1 MKKLLKLGASALAIT
16 LAANAA
22 TAEGKLVIYNW
33 FEYLPQELI
42 DKFAAQENV
51 EVTMDTFDSNEAML
65 ASLKAGKMGT
75 YDVAMPS
82 DYMVDIMGDEG
93 MLDTFDQEEIPNFSN
108 IMDQWLNVSFDPGR
122 NSSVPY
128 QWGSTS
134 FSVNRDAYKG
144 DINTLAMIFNPPN
157 EVKGKI
163 NVLDSQGEVL
173 ALGSMYL
180 GIPQC
185 STDREEL
192 KALNNLMLEAKPHW
206 ASFGSDVAKDVLV
219 SGDASV
225 GMIWSGF
232 GAKAREEGANI
243 EYAFPKEGY
252 VVWTDS
258 IVLLKDAPNR
268 ANALKFMNFMLEPE
282 NAAALTNFAAYTAGV
297 KGVEPFLSDTVA
309 NSPESNPPAEPIGE
323 LVMACPQEVQAVYD
337 TIWTNL
343 KK

>member
-93 MLDTFDQEEIPNFSN
+93 MLDTFDQEEMPNFSN

-134 FSVNRDAYKG
+134 FSVNRDAYTG

>member
-1 MKKLLKLGASALAIT
+1 
-16 LAANAA
+16 
-22 TAEGKLVIYNW
+22 
-33 FEYLPQELI
+33 
-42 DKFAAQENV
+42 
-51 EVTMDTFDSNEAML
+51 
-65 ASLKAGKMGT
+65 
-75 YDVAMPS
+75 
-82 DYMVDIMGDEG
+82 MGDEG
-93 MLDTFDQEEIPNFSN
+93 MLDTFDQEEMPNFSN